1 MKIFLMILVLTN
13 SLQLFAKKSERIVF
27 SGTKKNKNSR
37 HDSQNNQP
45 NRTVSGTEST
55 KKITISF
62 TGDLIIHDDLYK
74 KVLKDKKHD
83 FVKIWEKTLP
93 LFAKADFSYL
103 NLEGPTALGINDKLV
118 DKGDVGFTYDLDVYS
133 GTNFLFNYHPSLI
146 DSLIKTGVDIVSTA
160 NNHTFDRG
168 SVGVD
173 KTIDA
178 LIEKN
183 LSYVGTRK
191 SKEQKAD
198 QFTITEIKDFK
209 IAWVACSEALN
220 GFKDKNSQIL
230 LCYKQKD
237 KLLEIVKTLKKDKT
251 IDAILVM
258 PHWGVE
264 YSHDPN
270 KLQKNLAHDLLDAG
284 AIAVIG
290 SHPHVLQ
297 PVEKYVTK
305 DNRETF
311 IAYSLG
317 NFVAFQR
324 DVDRKSSA
332 LIYLDF
338 EKTDTNETVISKYS
352 YEPTTR
358 SSTSVF
364 PARHL
369 KTVIEHVEKYL
380 GPIDPAEESQN

>member
-1 MKIFLMILVLTN
+1 MKYFLLILFLTN
-13 SLQLFAKKSERIVF
+13 SLQLFAKKPTKIMF
-27 SGTKKNKNSR
+27 SGIKKNKNNQHDIQSR
-37 HDSQNNQP
+37 S
-45 NRTVSGTEST
+45 VSGTEAN

-83 FVKIWEKTLP
+83 FTQLWEKTLP
-93 LFAKADFSYL
+93 LFEKADFSYL

-118 DKGDVGFTYDLDVYS
+118 DKGDVGFNYDLDVYS

-168 SVGVD
+168 SIGVD

-178 LIEKN
+178 LTEKKLN
-183 LSYVGTRK
+183 YVGTRK
-191 SKEQKAD
+191 ANDQSAD
-198 QFTITEIKDFK
+198 QFTITSIKDFK
-209 IAWVACSEALN
+209 VAWVACSEALN
-220 GFKDKNSQIL
+220 GFKDKKSQIL
-230 LCYKQKD
+230 LCFEQKD
-237 KLLEIVKTLKKDKT
+237 KLLDIVKNLKKDKT

-258 PHWGVE
+258 PHWGVQ

-297 PVEKYVTK
+297 PVEKYITQ

-338 EKTDTNETVISKYS
+338 VKNENNETIIANYS

-358 SSTSVF
+358 SSTSIF

-369 KTVIEHVEKYL
+369 KTVVDHVEKYL
-380 GPIDPAEESQN
+380 GPLDPIKESEK